1 MEPEVIALAT
11 AGATVIVEAIA
22 TDAWESTK
30 ESVRRFFGRSPDEVA
45 SIAAAEAAVA
55 EGQEIVGPSEVRND
69 ILLELRGERVNVE
82 DLRSFVYKLIELQ
95 GHEGSGPGSS
105 QIGAQYN
112 YGTVNQQGTG
122 VQVNTSSF
130 DREPED

>member
-95 GHEGSGPGSS
+95 GHEAADLDRRRS
-105 QIGAQYN
+105 
-112 YGTVNQQGTG
+112 VL
-122 VQVNTSSF
+122 NTTM
-130 DREPED
+130 EP